1 MPLSFPTILLRLSI
15 ALVLGALIG
24 LERESRDHEA
34 GMRTNALI
42 SLGCALFTIISAAGF
57 ADLLDLPHIQ
67 LDPTRIAS
75 YVIAGIGFLGGGAIF
90 VRQDKERIKGLTTA
104 AAIWVVASIGMACG
118 AGLLWVAVLVTVF
131 ALIILIVLRF
141 VEQLLMLDRSP
152 GLQRIHLETTG
163 AETQLVGPV
172 YDACTHKGLL
182 VEKIEVRM
190 EQGVEALDVTCRVKN
205 VESMAYVLDTLRA
218 LPGVRAVNA
227 NLQDTKKE
235 YVFVKDLSESGTP

>member
-24 LERESRDHEA
+24 LERESHDHEA

-57 ADLLDLPHIQ
+57 ADLLGLPHIQ

-90 VRQDKERIKGLTTA
+90 VRQDKERIKGFTTA

-118 AGLLWVAVLVTVF
+118 AGLLWVAVLVTAF
-131 ALIILIVLRF
+131 ALIILVVLRF
-141 VEQLLMLDRSP
+141 VEQALMLNRSP
-152 GLQRIHLETTG
+152 GLQRIYLETTG
-163 AETQLVGPV
+163 LEKQLVSSV
-172 YDACTHKGLL
+172 YDACTRRDLL
-182 VEKIEVRM
+182 VEKIEVRV
-190 EQGVEALDVTCRVKN
+190 EQGIESLEVICRIKSVEN
-205 VESMAYVLDTLRA
+205 MAVVLDELRV

-235 YVFVKDLSESGTP
+235 YIF

>member
-24 LERESRDHEA
+24 LERESHDHEA

-90 VRQDKERIKGLTTA
+90 VRQDKERIKGFTTA

-131 ALIILIVLRF
+131 ALIILVVLRF
-141 VEQLLMLDRSP
+141 VEQALMLNRSP

-163 AETQLVGPV
+163 LEKQLVSSV
-172 YDACTHKGLL
+172 YDACTRRGLL
-182 VEKIEVRM
+182 VEKIEVRV
-190 EQGVEALDVTCRVKN
+190 EQGIESLEVICRIKN
-205 VESMAYVLDTLRA
+205 VESMAFVLDELRA

-235 YVFVKDLSESGTP
+235 YVFMKDLSE